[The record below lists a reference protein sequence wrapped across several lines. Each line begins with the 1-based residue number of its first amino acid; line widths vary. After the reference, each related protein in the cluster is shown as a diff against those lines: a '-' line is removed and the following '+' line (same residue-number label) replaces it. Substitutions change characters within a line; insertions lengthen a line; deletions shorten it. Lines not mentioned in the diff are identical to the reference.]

1 MFHQYAKIC
10 LSRLTGWK
18 SKNIEG
24 FNRWQEVIC
33 KCQTIPQMFVTN
45 RTSAVDAVRLYFPSD
60 CGNDDTLPRS
70 CGRLVRSWTNLVS
83 PRLNLESLVLSC
95 PIYYVTKGQSHSCN
109 SDSPP
114 WKSESSCSWTP
125 IISLINEH
133 VKSAQCVPF
142 KQDYFNQALKFKG
155 QVLSLSR
162 TQSCWRTS
170 HCTYTPVLLHGGPHI
185 SLSVQDH
192 TVDLVRLKKDLVWP
206 HSGS

>member
-33 KCQTIPQMFVTN
+33 KCQTIPKMFVTN
-45 RTSAVDAVRLYFPSD
+45 RTSAVDAVSLYFPSD

-95 PIYYVTKGQSHSCN
+95 PISYVTKGQSHSCN

-114 WKSESSCSWTP
+114 CRIQLQLNPYHLSHKWARQICSVCSIQT
-125 IISLINEH
+125 
-133 VKSAQCVPF
+133 
-142 KQDYFNQALKFKG
+142 
-155 QVLSLSR
+155 R
-162 TQSCWRTS
+162 
-170 HCTYTPVLLHGGPHI
+170 LL
-185 SLSVQDH
+185 Q
-192 TVDLVRLKKDLVWP
+192 
-206 HSGS
+206 SGSEI